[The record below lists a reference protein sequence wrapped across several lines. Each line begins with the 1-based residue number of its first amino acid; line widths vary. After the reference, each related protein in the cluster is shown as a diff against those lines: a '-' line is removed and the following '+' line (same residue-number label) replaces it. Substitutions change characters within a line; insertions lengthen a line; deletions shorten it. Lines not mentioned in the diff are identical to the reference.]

1 MPVGS
6 QMPLAKSKSFGM
18 AKILYYLPE
27 ITYFITAWLLLD
39 LLGSGLFRLLV
50 RPRAKRNWDE
60 AQSSIEASTIQDDQS
75 PQSWLNYL
83 TQSNPTH
90 AEPSSRVRLRMKG
103 IVRSNPKS
111 KWHPA
116 EIKAFFTLQPLT
128 MVWYADITRAFLVSV
143 KATEQYSQSQGFST
157 RWLLSTFPYRWKKAA
172 LPLALA
178 QRNAFYSLA
187 AAVWQPNWWL
197 FYQLNWNEAMVDGLA
212 FTCTM
217 DGQPFFLKAQINDQQ
232 ELEELSLWSEN
243 WQEWQAAIRWS
254 DYRLFQ
260 EQKMPFQ
267 VEILRKD
274 KTGEVFVQADL
285 QVTDVVQKGKY
296 AWW

>member
-1 MPVGS
+1 MS
-6 QMPLAKSKSFGM
+6 
-18 AKILYYLPE
+18 KILYYLPE

-50 RPRAKRNWDE
+50 RPRAKQNWDA
-60 AQSSIEASTIQDDQS
+60 AQSPTDPEPIQQDQY
-75 PQSWLNYL
+75 PQPWLDYL
-83 TQSNPTH
+83 AQSDLTH
-90 AEPSSRVRLRMKG
+90 IEPSARVRLRMKG
-103 IVRSNPKS
+103 VVRSSSKS

-128 MVWYADITRAFLVSV
+128 MVWYADITRAFMVSV
-143 KATEQYSQSQGFST
+143 KATEQYGQSQGFST
-157 RWLLSTFPYRWKKAA
+157 RWLLSTFPYWWKKAA
-172 LPLALA
+172 LPLA

-187 AAVWQPNWWL
+187 AAVWQPQWWL
-197 FYQLNWNEAMVDGLA
+197 IYTIKWSETKVDELA
-212 FTCTM
+212 FTCTIE
-217 DGQPFFLKAQINDQQ
+217 GQPFFLKAQINDQQ

-243 WQEWQAAIRWS
+243 WQEWQTALHFS
-254 DYRLFQ
+254 DYQEFQ

-267 VEILRKD
+267 VEVLRKD
-274 KTGEVFVQADL
+274 NAGEVFVQADL

>member
-1 MPVGS
+1 MS
-6 QMPLAKSKSFGM
+6 
-18 AKILYYLPE
+18 KILYYLPE
-27 ITYFITAWLLLD
+27 ITYFITTWLLLD

-50 RPRAKRNWDE
+50 RPRAKQNWE
-60 AQSSIEASTIQDDQS
+60 AAQSPEAIQPIQPNQS
-75 PQSWLNYL
+75 PQPWLDYL
-83 TQSNPTH
+83 AQSDQTH
-90 AEPSSRVRLRMKG
+90 IEPSAHVRLRMKG
-103 IVRSNPKS
+103 IVRSSSKG

-128 MVWYADITRAFLVSV
+128 MVWYADITRAFMVSV
-143 KATEQYSQSQGFST
+143 KATEQYCESRGFST
-157 RWLLSTFPYRWKKAA
+157 RWLLSTFPYRWKKEA
-172 LPLALA
+172 LPLNLA

-187 AAVWQPNWWL
+187 AAVWQPYWWSFYTINWS
-197 FYQLNWNEAMVDGLA
+197 EPMVGGLA
-212 FTCTM
+212 FSCII

-232 ELEELSLWSEN
+232 DLEELSLWSEN
-243 WQEWQAAIRWS
+243 WQEWQAALRWS

-267 VEILRKD
+267 VEILRKN
-274 KTGEVFVQADL
+274 KAGEVFVQADL

>member
-1 MPVGS
+1 
-6 QMPLAKSKSFGM
+6 M
-18 AKILYYLPE
+18 ATIVYYLPD
-27 ITYFITAWLLLD
+27 ITFFITAWLLLD

-50 RPRAKRNWDE
+50 RPRAKQNWE
-60 AQSSIEASTIQDDQS
+60 SAQSPIAPQTIQENQV
-75 PQSWLNYL
+75 PQSWLDYL
-83 TQSNPTH
+83 SQSSQAQTD
-90 AEPSSRVRLRMKG
+90 PSGRIRLRMKG
-103 IVRSNPKS
+103 IVRRSSES

-116 EIKAFFTLQPLT
+116 EIKAFFTLRPLT
-128 MVWYADITRAFLVSV
+128 MVWYADITRAFMVSV
-143 KATEQYSQSQGFST
+143 KATEQYGQSRGFST
-157 RWLLSTFPYRWKKAA
+157 RWLLSTFPYRWQKAA

-187 AAVWQPNWWL
+187 AAVWQPQWWL
-197 FYQLNWNEAMVDGLA
+197 FYSINWSETTVDDGLA
-212 FTCTM
+212 FTFTIA
-217 DGQPFFLKAQINDQQ
+217 DQPFFLKAKINDQQ

-243 WQEWQAAIRWS
+243 WQEWQTVLRWS

-267 VEILRKD
+267 VEVLRKD
-274 KTGEVFVQADL
+274 KTGKVFVQADL

>member
-1 MPVGS
+1 MS
-6 QMPLAKSKSFGM
+6 
-18 AKILYYLPE
+18 KILYYLPE
-27 ITYFITAWLLLD
+27 ITYIITAWLLLD

-50 RPRAKRNWDE
+50 RPRAKQNWE
-60 AQSSIEASTIQDDQS
+60 VAPSSIETPTIQQDQS

-90 AEPSSRVRLRMKG
+90 AAPSTRVRLRMKG
-103 IVRSNPKS
+103 IVRNSSKG

-116 EIKAFFTLQPLT
+116 EIKVFFTLQPLT
-128 MVWYADITRAFLVSV
+128 MVWYADITRAFMVSV
-143 KATEQYSQSQGFST
+143 KATEQYGQSRGFST
-157 RWLLSTFPYRWKKAA
+157 RWLLSTFPYRWKKEA
-172 LPLALA
+172 LPQTLA
-178 QRNAFYSLA
+178 QRNAFYALA
-187 AAVWQPNWWL
+187 AAVWQPYWWSYYDL
-197 FYQLNWNEAMVDGLA
+197 TWKKFEADSLE
-212 FTCTM
+212 FTCKVE
-217 DGQPFFLKAQINDQQ
+217 GRVFFLKARVNAQH

-243 WQEWQAAIRWS
+243 WQEWQAALRWS

-267 VEILRKD
+267 VEVLRKD

>member
-1 MPVGS
+1 MS
-6 QMPLAKSKSFGM
+6 
-18 AKILYYLPE
+18 KILYYLPE

-50 RPRAKRNWDE
+50 RPRAKQNWE
-60 AQSSIEASTIQDDQS
+60 AAQSSIEAPTIQEDQS

-90 AEPSSRVRLRMKG
+90 TAPSTLVRLRMKG
-103 IVRSNPKS
+103 IVRSSSKG

-116 EIKAFFTLQPLT
+116 EIKAFFTLWPLT
-128 MVWYADITRAFLVSV
+128 MVWYADITRAFMVSV
-143 KATEQYSQSQGFST
+143 KATEQYGKSQAFST
-157 RWLLSTFPYRWKKAA
+157 RWLLSTFPYRWKKEA

-187 AAVWQPNWWL
+187 AAVWQPQWWW
-197 FYQLNWNEAMVDGLA
+197 FYQLNWSETMVDGLA
-212 FTCTM
+212 FTSTI
-217 DGQPFFLKAQINDQQ
+217 DGQLFFLKAKINDQH

-243 WQEWQAAIRWS
+243 WQEWQTALRWS

-267 VEILRKD
+267 VEVLRKD
-274 KTGEVFVQADL
+274 KAGEVFVQADL
-285 QVTDVVQKGKY
+285 LVTDIVQKGKY